1 MVRLKSL
8 LSTIFSLVILLS
20 SCTSFSNPKQICPKP
35 SSEEVTFSSSESS
48 PSVDTLR
55 TEIEHYLNSGY
66 NIDGLQSLTLDEKGR
81 ITGSITEVD
90 LTGDGIKEL
99 VLSTITSSD
108 ISGYKLGWLG
118 IYECSNGEYLPTYIG
133 YGEFTYSV
141 KVVEV
146 FDALDQGTPQI
157 FVEYLWRGSECQL
170 GLNVLAKTDTG
181 WSIIFDNYL
190 NCPATVSVNNIQDGD
205 AIEIVYQGKLHD
217 VMGFEPDKRV
227 TQVYR
232 VELGNFVF
240 IP

>member
-1 MVRLKSL
+1 M
-8 LSTIFSLVILLS
+8 
-20 SCTSFSNPKQICPKP
+20 
-35 SSEEVTFSSSESS
+35 
-48 PSVDTLR
+48 
-55 TEIEHYLNSGY
+55 
-66 NIDGLQSLTLDEKGR
+66 
-81 ITGSITEVD
+81 
-90 LTGDGIKEL
+90 
-99 VLSTITSSD
+99 
-108 ISGYKLGWLG
+108 
-118 IYECSNGEYLPTYIG
+118 
-133 YGEFTYSV
+133 

-157 FVEYLWRGSECQL
+157 FVEYLWHGSECQL

-232 VELGNFVF
+232 VELGNIVF